1 MISIAVEEIVQLVHL
16 EGLVLESDL
25 ELSDSLVMC
34 FNLRVESEFLLVKD
48 RLFGQ
53 KVIIISSNPTFS
65 LLLLDQFNLI
75 LNPFFLHLSNFLI
88 NLLDLFCDTITL
100 IF

>member
-25 ELSDSLVMC
+25 KLSDPLVMC
-34 FNLRVESEFLLVKD
+34 FNFRVESEFLLVKD

-75 LNPFFLHLSNFLI
+75 LNPLFLHLRNFLI